1 MHPGCSPVHPG
12 CNPVHPAP
20 CTQPRAPR
28 LQPHVIQVPDEALA
42 PMGLA
47 AAQALAAGR
56 KALAARKPPA
66 AGDAA
71 TQQKTLSRLGLPR
84 HMAFFEAEEAA
95 LEQVSSQLG
104 SAVRF
109 SAGGFVGFGEAAG
122 SVTWVVE
129 VSKNGI
135 YRLVFLYA
143 SKVRVTRTRT
153 RTRTRSLTSSSPP
166 PRPTRA

>member
-1 MHPGCSPVHPG
+1 M
-12 CNPVHPAP
+12 
-20 CTQPRAPR
+20 
-28 LQPHVIQVPDEALA
+28 LQVPDDALA

-84 HMAFFEAEEAA
+84 HTAFFEAEEAA
-95 LEQVSSQLG
+95 LEQVSSQQG

-109 SAGGFVGFGEAAG
+109 SAGGFVGFGEAAATSG
-122 SVTWVVE
+122 AESVTRKSWVLCESPWAETMAKAHVLQ
-129 VSKNGI
+129 VA
-135 YRLVFLYA
+135 VD
-143 SKVRVTRTRT
+143 
-153 RTRTRSLTSSSPP
+153 TSRGMVGKLR
-166 PRPTRA
+166 RPTTPPST